1 MRNNFSQEA
10 TFFQKLKD
18 YDYLLLMCILIL
30 SVVSIFAMY
39 STDGGK
45 ILFHTKSHFLKFSIF
60 FPMMIMLSFINI
72 KFWHAGSY
80 LFYLIVL
87 ALLVWVALYG
97 VQASGSKRWINLYF
111 LNLQP
116 SELMKI
122 GVILCLAKYFHR
134 IRTERIN
141 HFSTILISL
150 TIIIVPTILPINP
163 PDPTAIFD
171 CII

>member
-1 MRNNFSQEA
+1 MRNNFSQN
-10 TFFQKLKD
+10 TSIFQKLRD
-18 YDYLLLMCILIL
+18 YDYILLMSILIL
-30 SVVSIFAMY
+30 GVISIFAMY

-45 ILFHTKSHFLKFSIF
+45 ILFHTKSHFLKLSIF

-80 LFYLIVL
+80 LFYLIIL
-87 ALLVWVALYG
+87 GLLVWVALYG

-141 HFSTILISL
+141 HFSTILSF
-150 TIIIVPTILPINP
+150 INNYNCSNNFSNYS
-163 PDPTAIFD
+163 T
-171 CII
+171 